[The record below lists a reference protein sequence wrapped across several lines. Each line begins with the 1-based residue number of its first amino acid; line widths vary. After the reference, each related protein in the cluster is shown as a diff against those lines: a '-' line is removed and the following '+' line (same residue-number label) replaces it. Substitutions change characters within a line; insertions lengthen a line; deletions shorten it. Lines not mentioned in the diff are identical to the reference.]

1 MELATNSRVVLHQPD
16 NFTIVRLQRVTAI
29 VRMSVGMLARRR
41 STLLAAESWTR
52 GIRGDEIP
60 VYLIRACWANIQ
72 LLGYSHLWIRRIPQG
87 HLASAFM
94 SSRRPLSTGRL

>member
-60 VYLIRACWANIQ
+60 VYQ
-72 LLGYSHLWIRRIPQG
+72 GLLGKYSVARIFAPVDSP
-87 HLASAFM
+87 HP
-94 SSRRPLSTGRL
+94 SRPPG